1 MPAAAAG
8 AMIYVPRLHSCCCN
22 IINILT
28 SHSTLPFQHKYLA
41 DGAGEAAHPAQA
53 VYERS
58 LSSLLFLSM
67 GIFLLNSVNEL
78 VDGGNLPNSG
88 AGQARCVA
96 KISNS

>member
-1 MPAAAAG
+1 MP
-8 AMIYVPRLHSCCCN
+8 L
-22 IINILT
+22 L
-28 SHSTLPFQHKYLA
+28 QHKYLA

-96 KISNS
+96 KILNS